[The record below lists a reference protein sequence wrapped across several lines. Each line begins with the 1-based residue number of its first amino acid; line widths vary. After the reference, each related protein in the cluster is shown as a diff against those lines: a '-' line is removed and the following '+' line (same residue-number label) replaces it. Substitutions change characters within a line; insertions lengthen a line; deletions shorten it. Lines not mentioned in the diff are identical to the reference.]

1 MTKIPKHWIVTQ
13 TSTRHRTIQFSQG
26 LETRTMSSSV
36 FFSINDA
43 QSVQKRVSAILF
55 PSIFQIPADTQFF
68 VKSPQRRRDIFYISG
83 RDVCLRKLLR
93 ARGTRRTLGE
103 CACVVLLIRSRTV
116 SAHTQPHEIYI
127 YMDLNKYKPSV
138 TVTLMYR
145 WIRNSAASLEQDFP
159 SLRRYL
165 SFSRK
170 QGNFAATPS

>member
-1 MTKIPKHWIVTQ
+1 
-13 TSTRHRTIQFSQG
+13 
-26 LETRTMSSSV
+26 MSSSV

-127 YMDLNKYKPSV
+127 YGFEQIQAISDGNSDVSVDQEFSGVIGTGFSFPPTISLVLKEARKFRGDAVVKPNQ
-138 TVTLMYR
+138 LERWAYR
-145 WIRNSAASLEQDFP
+145 NGEFLTTAHQCKNQPFP
-159 SLRRYL
+159 
-165 SFSRK
+165 
-170 QGNFAATPS
+170 P